1 MKNNEFF
8 VVMISALTLCGCAT
22 GAGYDNDA
30 ISKSYKH
37 EVEEY
42 KKKNMEIASKEA
54 TPSLWTTGGNNSS
67 LFLDYKTRSVGEII
81 TINIMESSFSTNSIN
96 TDTTKEESTNNIA
109 DSIFGIPLGKYNTK
123 ASSNS
128 KFKGGGKRS
137 KSDSVTG
144 TMSARIVDIMPSGN
158 VVVEGHK
165 EIVVDNQ
172 QQVITLSGIAKLRD
186 ITMDNSINS
195 TDLADTKIS
204 YNGNG
209 QLTLASVP
217 GWLLSILG
225 WISPF

>member
-8 VVMISALTLCGCAT
+8 VVMISALTLCGCVTTAK
-22 GAGYDNDA
+22 YDNDA
-30 ISKSYKH
+30 IAKSYKH

-42 KKKNMEIASKEA
+42 SKDKKALAAKDA

-67 LFLDYKTRSVGEII
+67 LFLDYKTRSIGEII
-81 TINIMESSFSTNSIN
+81 TINIMESSFSTNSIDTN
-96 TDTTKEESTNNIA
+96 TSKEQSTNSVAN
-109 DSIFGIPLGKYNTK
+109 SILGIPLGKYNTK

-172 QQVITLSGIAKLRD
+172 QQVITLSGIARLRD
-186 ITMDNSINS
+186 ITMDNTINS

-204 YNGNG
+204 YNGQG
-209 QLTLASVP
+209 QLSLASVP